1 MKLKTFYW
9 NEETIDHF
17 KSASAYITREE
28 LLQRITEFVENDCEI
43 EEDES
48 EQDLIDDLERQVYAK
63 R

>member
-17 KSASAYITREE
+17 KSASHYITKEE
-28 LLQRITEFVENDCEI
+28 LLQRITEFVKNDCEI

-48 EQDLIDDLERQVYAK
+48 EQDLIDDLERQVNAK